1 MHIKTVKITSKGQM
15 TLPKEFRDTLGVS
28 EGDQL
33 ILFRKGKQVIL
44 QSAKEF
50 QKRVEELERQFE
62 KESLEAGLTKE
73 DYESIQ
79 NDRSDYAE
87 EYMKRLKGEE

>member
-1 MHIKTVKITSKGQM
+1 MKTVKITSKGQM
-15 TLPKEFRDTLGVS
+15 TLPKEFRDALGVT

-33 ILFRKGKQVIL
+33 ILVQKGKQIIL

-50 QKRVEELERQFE
+50 QKRVEDLERQFE
-62 KESLEAGLTKE
+62 KEALKAGLAKE

-79 NDRSDYAE
+79 NDRSDYGD
-87 EYMKRLKGEE
+87 EYMQRLREGK

>member
-1 MHIKTVKITSKGQM
+1 MKTVKITSKGQM
-15 TLPKEFRDTLGVS
+15 TLPKEFRDALGVS

-33 ILFRKGKQVIL
+33 ILVRKGKQVIL

-62 KESLEAGLTKE
+62 KEALEAGLTKE

-79 NDRSDYAE
+79 NDRSDYTD
-87 EYMKRLKGEE
+87 EYMKRLKEEE

>member
-1 MHIKTVKITSKGQM
+1 MKTVKITSKGQM
-15 TLPKEFRDTLGVS
+15 TLPKEFRDALGVN

-33 ILFRKGKQVIL
+33 ILVQKGKQVIL

-62 KESLEAGLTKE
+62 KEAFEAGLTKE

-79 NDRSDYAE
+79 NDRSDYTDD
-87 EYMKRLKGEE
+87 YMSRLKEGK

>member
-1 MHIKTVKITSKGQM
+1 MKTVKITSKGQM
-15 TLPKEFRDTLGVS
+15 TLPKEFRDALGVS

-62 KESLEAGLTKE
+62 KEALEAGLTKE

-87 EYMKRLKGEE
+87 EYMNRLKGEE